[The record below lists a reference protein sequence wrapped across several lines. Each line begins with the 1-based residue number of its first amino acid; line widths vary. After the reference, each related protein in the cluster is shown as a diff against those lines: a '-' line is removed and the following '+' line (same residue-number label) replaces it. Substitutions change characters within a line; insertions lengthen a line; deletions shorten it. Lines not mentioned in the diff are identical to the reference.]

1 MTTFPGHLPGP
12 PRSIVGLT
20 PFWALTFI
28 FLHVPLGLAMHASP
42 AVSTIHA
49 VFVFALGLGWALA
62 GHENRLAVWGGY
74 AAVSDVLWR
83 MTDASVPWEF
93 AKYTLA
99 LILTLAILRSGRL
112 RGPVLPF
119 IYMGLLIPSSLLVVW
134 LLGPRAAFNGI
145 SFNLSGPLALGVAAW
160 FFSRLALTA
169 SEYAALLIAAIGPIV
184 SIGSVALSGILYG
197 EPFRVTR
204 ASNVA
209 ASGGFGPNQVSALLG
224 LGALVSLFVLL
235 TTRGPRWFKAILFS
249 LMLGLACQSAL
260 TFSRGGLYTA
270 AGAAAAA
277 LPFVARDRAAR
288 WRLFIG
294 GTVALGLAVFF
305 VLPGLERF
313 TGGALAARFEDTGT
327 TGRDLIAKADV
338 TIWSENPILG
348 VGPGMGPA
356 NRSVILGGAAAAHT
370 EWSRLVA
377 EHGLLGLGAAVC
389 LIAMA
394 WRACARDRRPIERAL
409 AAGFVAWAF
418 LFMFHAGMRLA
429 APAFAVGLAQCRLR
443 ASTVQ
448 PGERQV

>member
-1 MTTFPGHLPGP
+1 MTTFPGHLSGS
-12 PRSIVGLT
+12 PRSNVGLT
-20 PFWALTFI
+20 PFWALTFL
-28 FLHVPLGLAMHASP
+28 FLHVPLGLAMRASP

-49 VFVFALGLGWALA
+49 IFVFALGLGWALA
-62 GHENRLAVWGGY
+62 GYENRLAVWGGY

-93 AKYTLA
+93 AKYTLV

-134 LLGPRAAFNGI
+134 LLGPEAAFNGI

-160 FFSRLALTA
+160 FFSRLALTT
-169 SEYAALLIAAIGPIV
+169 SEYATLLIAMIGPILSV
-184 SIGSVALSGILYG
+184 GSVALSGILSG
-197 EPFRVTR
+197 EAFRFIR
-204 ASNVA
+204 ASNLA
-209 ASGGFGPNQVSALLG
+209 TSGGFGPNQVSSVLG
-224 LGALVSLFVLL
+224 LGALLSLFLLL
-235 TTRGPRWFKAILFS
+235 TTRRARWFKAILFS

-270 AGAAAAA
+270 AGALAVAV
-277 LPFVARDRAAR
+277 PFVVQDRGAR

-294 GTVALGLAVFF
+294 GTVALGLAVFL

-327 TGRDLIAKADV
+327 TGRDLIAKADFA
-338 TIWSENPILG
+338 IWSENPILG
-348 VGPGMGPA
+348 VGAGMGPA
-356 NRSVILGGAAAAHT
+356 SRLAILGHAPAAHT

-394 WRACARDRRPIERAL
+394 WRACARDRRPFERAL
-409 AAGFVAWAF
+409 AAGFATWAF

-429 APAFAVGLAQCRLR
+429 APAFAVGLAQCRIR

-448 PGERQV
+448 PEERRV